1 MQAEEDEDFL
11 LARRYTLTTAL
22 DEDPYNASLY
32 LARSDVYS
40 CLQFPDL
47 AACDAYKVL
56 LLVDE
61 LDDGDSEF
69 HEEAFSSARAH
80 IARLPLTIR
89 QQYAANNTVLRTLIR
104 ENHDAQVVKEEE
116 IQLWAREVF
125 ARGAYVRLARS
136 LASCGCLRTAYNFL
150 QQALSA
156 NANDEEVL
164 TGLHDLLRLANDH
177 FVAIGEQ
184 WPSFQKGSEAKPAA
198 QDPIALS
205 PADVLRLPDVGLVRR
220 ELYPWNILEADRSS
234 SHTLVRINEQ
244 LSKVAPMLEA
254 RLTELPAVTASTSV
268 VSKSEKPANGKVTQL
283 GLFAKEDIPPGARN
297 LLRERSILA
306 VNARL
311 YEPLCDACC
320 ATLPSLASTPVSA
333 NLPER
338 NPVACPNCD
347 EAVFCSEHC
356 LALAQSL
363 YHSATC
369 ETDFDTV
376 ARSDDI
382 PPTEAADAL
391 YTLLLLRAL
400 AMASAQECHPLE
412 LPELNFIWGD
422 FTNAPGSTLPGPTT
436 DSTQHKR
443 TLPFSFRYNILLPLT
458 ALSYLTP
465 TTSVFTAPNGLAEGW
480 VLNTILAKLRGT
492 ASARLSR
499 RDGRPEVAAVHP
511 LWCLA
516 NHSCDP
522 NVTWEWAGE
531 VEFWARDK
539 RVAWRRADGT
549 QLETSAGLRKDEEVL
564 NHYVDVDLPVQ
575 ERRAWGR
582 GALGGDCMCDRCVW
596 EEQQGV
602 EQLTAEKSE

>member
-1 MQAEEDEDFL
+1 MIFSPDEQSTEAREDEATL
-11 LARRYTLTTAL
+11 LARRDNLTSAL
-22 DEDPYNASLY
+22 EEDPYNASLY
-32 LARSDVYS
+32 ITRSDVYS
-40 CLQFPDL
+40 RLQFPDL

-61 LDDGDSEF
+61 LDDEDSEF
-69 HEEAFSSARAH
+69 HEEAFSSARTH
-80 IARLPLTIR
+80 IARLPLTVR
-89 QQYAANNTVLRTLIR
+89 QHHAASNEALVTLLRESHTSEL
-104 ENHDAQVVKEEE
+104 VEEQE
-116 IQLWAREVF
+116 TQLWAREVF
-125 ARGAYVRLARS
+125 ARGAYVRLARN
-136 LASCGCLRTAYNFL
+136 LGRCGCLRTAYNFL

-156 NANDEEVL
+156 HPHDEEVL
-164 TGLHDLLRLANDH
+164 EGFHDILRLAHVH
-177 FVAIGEQ
+177 FAARKQ
-184 WPSFQKGSEAKPAA
+184 SWPNCSEESKIKPAA
-198 QDPIALS
+198 QDPNALS

-220 ELYPWNILEADRSS
+220 ELYPWNKLEADRSS
-234 SHTLVRINEQ
+234 PQTLIRINEQ

-254 RLTELPAVTASTSV
+254 HLTELPALTNGAPVESRV
-268 VSKSEKPANGKVTQL
+268 ERPANGTVTQL

-311 YEPLCDACC
+311 FEPLCDACS
-320 ATLPSLASTPVSA
+320 AVLPSLASSPVSA
-333 NLPER
+333 DSPQHI
-338 NPVACPNCD
+338 PVACPDCD

-356 LALAQSL
+356 LALAHSR

-376 ARSDDI
+376 ARGDDI
-382 PPTEAADAL
+382 PPAEAADAL
-391 YTLLLLRAL
+391 YTLLLLRTL
-400 AMASAQECHPLE
+400 AMAYAQECHPLD

-422 FTNAPGSTLPGPTT
+422 FTNAPSGTPADPTT
-436 DSTQHKR
+436 DDTQQKR

-465 TTSVFTAPNGLAEGW
+465 ATSVFTAPHGLAEGW

-492 ASARLSR
+492 ASARMSR

-522 NVTWEWAGE
+522 NVTWEWASE
-531 VEFWARDK
+531 VEFWARDR
-539 RVAWRRADGT
+539 RVTWRRADGT
-549 QLETSAGLRKDEEVL
+549 AAEKSAGLSKGEEVL

-575 ERRAWGR
+575 ERREWGR

-596 EEQQGV
+596 EDQ
-602 EQLTAEKSE
+602 